1 MFTIIGDSM
10 EIIEDIAKIMQ
21 SKGYC
26 EKSSYQ
32 WMCHVLGSM
41 VDRSNFDKVKEIA
54 ESINVNS

>member
-1 MFTIIGDSM
+1 M

-32 WMCHVLGSM
+32 WACYVLSSM
-41 VDRSNFDKVKEIA
+41 VDPSYLDKVKEIA
-54 ESINVNS
+54 ESQNANP